1 MKLKEF
7 INQPEG
13 SSAFLAIPG
22 FKSYSP
28 QSGQI
33 FGILKQMKADFENS
47 LSDAQK
53 NEAKAKAEFEALKAA
68 KEEEI
73 AAGSKAVASMGQQ
86 IADHTEKH
94 AVAIK
99 ELEDTQYQ
107 LELDRAFLADLEKKC
122 AETKEEFDR
131 RMAARNAEIVAVQDT
146 IAILNS
152 DKSFDNFDKS
162 VNTAEPTFLQT
173 AAQTLEKQRLMQ
185 VSSLLQ
191 QAAGQTGASPKL
203 ALLAASAQL
212 DTFTKVKEEID
223 KMVVELTKQQEDEIK
238 HRDWCIEELN
248 TNERDTADADHRKN
262 NLIAKIADLEKTI
275 ESLTAE
281 IKRQTGI
288 IAEMQEQMKRAS
300 ENREAANA
308 DYAETIS
315 DQRLTQAILN
325 KALQRMQLVY
335 SEAVYDKYGKRT
347 QFMQEPGAAH
357 IDTR

>member
-1 MKLKEF
+1 MKLKDF
-7 INQPEG
+7 IQQPEAQ
-13 SSAFLAIPG
+13 SVFLAIPG
-22 FKSYSP
+22 FKSYRP

-53 NEAKAKAEFEALKAA
+53 NEAKALQEFSALQAA

-73 AAGSKAVASMGQQ
+73 AAGEKAVASMGQQ

-94 AVAIK
+94 AVALK
-99 ELEDTQYQ
+99 ELEDTQAQ

-191 QAAGQTGASPKL
+191 QAAGQAGASPKL
-203 ALLAASAQL
+203 ALLAASAQV

-223 KMVVELTKQQEDEIK
+223 KMVVELTKQQEDEIN
-238 HRDWCIEELN
+238 HRDWCIKDLN
-248 TNERDTADADHRKN
+248 TNERETAAADYKKN
-262 NLIAKIADLEKTI
+262 SLVAKIADLKKTI
-275 ESLTAE
+275 EGLTAD
-281 IKRQTGI
+281 IKHETEV
-288 IAEMQEQMKRAS
+288 IAEM
-300 ENREAANA
+300 
-308 DYAETIS
+308 
-315 DQRLTQAILN
+315 
-325 KALQRMQLVY
+325 
-335 SEAVYDKYGKRT
+335 
-347 QFMQEPGAAH
+347 
-357 IDTR
+357 